1 MDFTPC
7 TFQRDFLLEIFG
19 TSLLNLISIPKTCVR
34 WLTIY
39 LTENGMMVNILKSG
53 DKRNKKTINQDGFE
67 LKNVPMNNMSF
78 SSLPPTQVCTS
89 LHSRIYTTMEWSVG
103 VVFLQ
108 GDMIG
113 VGHIMLLVASA
124 FLTIILHSP
133 LFNQYCMD
141 SYYYFVQGD
150 RKKSII
156 RVVRQVNYL

>member
-1 MDFTPC
+1 
-7 TFQRDFLLEIFG
+7 
-19 TSLLNLISIPKTCVR
+19 
-34 WLTIY
+34 
-39 LTENGMMVNILKSG
+39 MVNILKSG

-78 SSLPPTQVCTS
+78 SSLPPPKSAHPCIHVFILS
-89 LHSRIYTTMEWSVG
+89 SMEWSVG
-103 VVFLQ
+103 VVVLQ

-113 VGHIMLLVASA
+113 VGHIMLLVASAA

-150 RKKSII
+150 RKKSNI
-156 RVVRQVNYL
+156 RVVRQVKKWRMNDPSLGKHFSLSFFPAILFISVSAQTL